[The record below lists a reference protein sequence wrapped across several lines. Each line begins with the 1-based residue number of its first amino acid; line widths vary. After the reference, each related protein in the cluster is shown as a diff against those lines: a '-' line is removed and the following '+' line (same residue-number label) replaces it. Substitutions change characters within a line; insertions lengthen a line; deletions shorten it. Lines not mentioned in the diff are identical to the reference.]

1 LEEFCKR
8 LNSIAVQVGCGEIK
22 ENRKMIRTAEELQT
36 VCAAIEP
43 ASVAVLAQ
51 AQARLDNLTKPLGSL
66 GKLEMLAARTCAM
79 RRTVAAKVEKKIILT
94 FAGDHGVVAEGISAF
109 PQEVTPQMV
118 LNFLAGGAGVNVLA
132 RHVGAEVRVVDVG
145 VAVPIEAEGLRQC
158 KVRPGTANMAKGPA
172 MSVDE
177 ALAAIGVGMEMA
189 REAIED
195 GAEILGTGDMGIGNT
210 TPSAALFAAL
220 LPAKVADV
228 TGRGTGIDDVMLQ
241 HKIAVIEQ
249 SLAVNKDQLNSPL
262 GALAA
267 VGGLE
272 IAAICGCILEAA
284 RSKIPVVVDGF
295 ISSAGALVAQRLA
308 PHVLDYCFFSH
319 MSAEQGHRI
328 FFEKM
333 GLSPLLHLDLRLG
346 EGTGAA
352 LTMNLV
358 EAGLKIMNE
367 MATFGEAGVSEAD

>member
-1 LEEFCKR
+1 
-8 LNSIAVQVGCGEIK
+8 
-22 ENRKMIRTAEELQT
+22 MIWTPEELQAA
-36 VCAAIEP
+36 CAAIEP
-43 ASVAVLAQ
+43 ASKDVLVQ
-51 AQARLDNLTKPLGSL
+51 AQARLDNLTKPQGSL

-79 RRTVAAKVEKKIILT
+79 RRTIAAKVEKKIILT

-145 VAVPIEAEGLRQC
+145 VAVPVEAEGLRQC
-158 KVRPGTANMAKGPA
+158 KVRPGTDNMAKGPA
-172 MSVDE
+172 MSIDE
-177 ALAAIGVGMEMA
+177 AVAAIGVGMAMA

-220 LPAKVADV
+220 LPAKVSDV
-228 TGRGTGIDDVMLQ
+228 TGRGTGINDATLQ

-249 SLAVNKDQLNSPL
+249 SLAVNRERLDSPL

-272 IAAICGCILEAA
+272 IAAICGCILQAA
-284 RSKIPVVVDGF
+284 ISKIPVVVDGF
-295 ISSAGALVAQRLA
+295 ISSAGALVALRLA
-308 PHVLDYCFFSH
+308 PNVLDYCFFSH

-333 GLSPLLHLDLRLG
+333 GLNPLLHLDLRLG

-367 MATFGEAGVSEAD
+367 MATFGEAGVSEAG

>member
-1 LEEFCKR
+1 
-8 LNSIAVQVGCGEIK
+8 
-22 ENRKMIRTAEELQT
+22 MIRTEAALHAA
-36 VCAAIEP
+36 CLAIEP
-43 ASVAVLAQ
+43 VSALVLAQ
-51 AQARLDNLTKPLGSL
+51 AQIKLDNLTKPLGSL
-66 GKLEMLAARTCAM
+66 GKLEMLAARTCAI
-79 RRTVAAKVEKKIILT
+79 RRTIAAKVGKKVILT

-109 PQEVTPQMV
+109 PQEVTSQMV
-118 LNFLAGGAGVNVLA
+118 LNFLSGGAGVNVLA
-132 RHVGAEVRVVDVG
+132 RHVGAEVRVIDVG

-158 KVRPGTANMAKGPA
+158 KVRPGTANMVKGLA
-172 MSVDE
+172 MSIDE
-177 ALAAIGVGMEMA
+177 ALAAIGVGMAMA

-210 TPSAALFAAL
+210 TSSAALFAAL
-220 LPAKVADV
+220 LSVKVAEV
-228 TGRGTGIDDVMLQ
+228 TGRGTGIDDAMLQ

-249 SLAVNKDQLNSPL
+249 ALAVNQERLHSPL
-262 GALAA
+262 GTLAA
-267 VGGLE
+267 LGGLE

-284 RSKIPVVVDGF
+284 ISKIPVVVDGF

-308 PHVLDYCFFSH
+308 PHALEYCFFSH
-319 MSAEQGHRI
+319 MSAEQGHRV